1 MENFWSVETL
11 HELYTPKFIVLYV
24 FVLSAVF
31 IHYRGKVRHRFA
43 RQLTDH
49 STFLAPI
56 NFMMYALSSVP
67 NRPIL
72 DSKSFKDLQQIRD
85 NWEMLRD
92 EAMKLYEIGHIK
104 ASQNY
109 DDLGF
114 NSFFKRG
121 WKRFY
126 LKWYGDYLPS
136 AREMCPKSVA
146 LLESIPSVHGA
157 MFALLPPGGALVAHR
172 DPYAGSLRYHLG
184 LMTPNSPDCRIYI
197 DGEPYYWRDGEDI
210 VFDETYIHRAINES
224 DKDRIIL
231 FADIER
237 PMHGPVARAI
247 NGFFR
252 MIFVRATATK
262 NEDGDRVGFLNKLF
276 KYVYAI
282 RRFGKAFKKWNRKLY
297 YAFKYVVFGTILFF
311 IFIY

>member
-1 MENFWSVETL
+1 MEGFWSFETL
-11 HELYTPKFIVLYV
+11 RVLYSTKFIVLYV
-24 FVLSAVF
+24 FLAASVY
-31 IHYRGKVRHRFA
+31 IHYRGKVRHSFA

-56 NFMMYALSSVP
+56 NLLMYGLSRVP
-67 NRPIL
+67 NRPVF
-72 DSKSFKDLQQIRD
+72 DASEFKDLQPIRD
-85 NWEMLRD
+85 NWHILRD
-92 EAMKLYEIGHIK
+92 EALRLYGDGRIR
-104 ASQNY
+104 ASESY

-126 LKWYGDYLPS
+126 LKWYDDYLPS
-136 AREMCPKSVA
+136 ARELCPKSVA
-146 LLESIPSVHGA
+146 LLESIPSVHAA
-157 MFALLPPGGALVAHR
+157 MFALLPPGGKLVAHR

-184 LMTPNSPDCRIYI
+184 LSTPNSKACRIYI

-224 DKDRIIL
+224 DTDRIIL

-237 PMHGPVARAI
+237 PMRGAAARAI

-252 MIFVRATATK
+252 VVFARATATR
-262 NEDGDRVGFLNKLF
+262 NVEGDKVGFLNKLF

-282 RRFGKAFKKWNRKLY
+282 RRFGKAFKRWNRKVY
-297 YAFKYVVFGTILFF
+297 YAFKYVVFGTVLYFVF
-311 IFIY
+311 VY